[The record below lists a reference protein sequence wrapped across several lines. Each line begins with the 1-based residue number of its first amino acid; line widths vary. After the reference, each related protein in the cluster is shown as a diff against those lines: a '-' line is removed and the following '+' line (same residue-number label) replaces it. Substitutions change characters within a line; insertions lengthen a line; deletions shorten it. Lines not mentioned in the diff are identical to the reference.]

1 MKNFIIY
8 VANGD
13 IKRTGTCSDDDFS
26 LQAGLNELIMEG
38 EANDATQIIVDGIV
52 VVKPVAPPPPPIP
65 FSLATAQLIKLDYLN
80 VSYDI
85 ANTGKFTYLGVEYN
99 GDTIAQNNFNS
110 TANYIN
116 NFNTFPPN
124 FPNAWIA
131 DNGSILALQ
140 SVTDFWPLFQAYV
153 AQGVYNITH
162 FSTLK
167 YQLFSLPTTAT
178 QADIDTIVW

>member
-1 MKNFIIY
+1 MKNFVVY

-26 LQAGLNELIMEG
+26 LQAGLNELVIEG
-38 EANDATQIIVDGIV
+38 EASDVTQMVVNGLVINKPPVIITP
-52 VVKPVAPPPPPIP
+52 PV
-65 FSLATAQLIKLDYLN
+65 FNLATAQTIKLEYLN
-80 VSYDI
+80 TRYDL
-85 ANTGKFTYLGVEYN
+85 ANTGKFSYLGIEYN
-99 GDTIAQNNFNS
+99 GDAIAQNNFNS

-131 DNGSILALQ
+131 DNGSVLIFQ
-140 SVTDFWPLFQAYV
+140 SVNDFWPLFQAYV

-162 FSTLK
+162 FSMLK
-167 YQLFSLPTTAT
+167 AQLFGLPATAT
-178 QADIDTIVW
+178 QANIDAIVW